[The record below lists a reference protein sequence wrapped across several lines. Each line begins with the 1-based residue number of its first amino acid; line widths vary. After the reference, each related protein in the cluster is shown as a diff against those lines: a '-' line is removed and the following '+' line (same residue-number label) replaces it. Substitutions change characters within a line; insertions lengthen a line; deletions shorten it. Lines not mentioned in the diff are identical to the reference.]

1 MRAEQPGALPGT
13 VLDVISYRIA
23 PARAGQPGRAAGR
36 AVAGASFSVGV
47 VAQMLGVAVLA
58 LLDPVDECQA
68 AAFLVAGD
76 RPGDYRFSHA
86 LVRSAV
92 VAQLSAA
99 DQRRWHV
106 AAADAIE
113 RLYQGQLRPHLAE
126 LAHQLVAGSLPGD
139 RLDAARA
146 CQAAGK
152 AAAEDLGFEEAAR
165 HDGDD
170 RLRHGRVLPP
180 VVGCAEFTGRGGRG
194 PPRLSAARAQS
205 WSFCAKLDFGIHN
218 SDLRQIRDLSFFYD
232 SGVHRDGGIA

>member
-92 VAQLSAA
+92 AAQLSAA

-113 RLYQGQLRPHLAE
+113 RLYSASCGRTWP
-126 LAHQLVAGSLPGD
+126 SW
-139 RLDAARA
+139 RTSWWRAR
-146 CQAAGK
+146 C
-152 AAAEDLGFEEAAR
+152 
-165 HDGDD
+165 
-170 RLRHGRVLPP
+170 P
-180 VVGCAEFTGRGGRG
+180 VTAWTRRG
-194 PPRLSAARAQS
+194 PARRLGRRPRRTSGSRRPPGMMEMTDYDADE
-205 WSFCAKLDFGIHN
+205 FY
-218 SDLRQIRDLSFFYD
+218 LRS
-232 SGVHRDGGIA
+232 

>member
-1 MRAEQPGALPGT
+1 
-13 VLDVISYRIA
+13 VL
-23 PARAGQPGRAAGR
+23 RAA

-218 SDLRQIRDLSFFYD
+218 SDLRQIRRFVVLL
-232 SGVHRDGGIA
+232 